1 MSKTI
6 DAIFVTRSDNMLSIL
21 KSEIED
27 SLPSWYASLDCSTID
42 ILGLKLYKTDEWV
55 EVVLDDE
62 GKFTDKFITAVIL
75 TKDHTKIADVI
86 VGKIAIV
93 SSDDEGELTSVNLT
107 CSQVKDA
114 VVELADGARVI
125 AFEC

>member
-27 SLPSWYASLDCSTID
+27 SLPSWYASLNCSTID
-42 ILGLKLYKTDEWV
+42 ILKLKLFKTDEYV
-55 EVVLDDE
+55 DVVVDDE
-62 GKFTDKFITAVIL
+62 GKFTDKFISAVIL
-75 TKDHTKIADVI
+75 TNDHRKIADVI

-93 SSDDEGELTSVNLT
+93 SSDDEGELASVNLSS
-107 CSQVKDA
+107 SQVSDS
-114 VVELADGARVI
+114 VVELADGTRVI